1 MFLDRGVQLVESD
14 ADEGHSAH
22 AGRHDGCS
30 DGRCH
35 LSTGIAKHGAQRT
48 FQNSHVVA
56 LDVSPHHVEYAHRR
70 AQVAHVVDSVVQGLG
85 FEVEQGFYFWDGTK
99 VELSMRKLVEV
110 LGKKEIRIRYV
121 DSEYRPYRNIFISD
135 DINLDIGR
143 MRIRKQG
150 SAGGHNGLKNIIA
163 HLKTEDFTRVR
174 IGVGEN
180 GGSTEL
186 IKHVLGKFNKADRA
200 KIDRVVREAA
210 DSVEFI
216 ITDGEEAA
224 MNKYNS

>member
-1 MFLDRGVQLVESD
+1 MYVIVGLGNPSKKYDKTRHNVGFDVI
-14 ADEGHSAH
+14 DELAY
-22 AGRHDGCS
+22 
-30 DGRCH
+30 
-35 LSTGIAKHGAQRT
+35 K
-48 FQNSHVVA
+48 
-56 LDVSPHHVEYAHRR
+56 LDVNVNTKRFRSLCGIGN
-70 AQVAHVVDSVVQGLG
+70 VAGEKVILVKPQTYMNASGEAVKKIVD
-85 FEVEQGFYFWDGTK
+85 FYKLDATK
-99 VELSMRKLVEV
+99 DLIV
-110 LGKKEIRIRYV
+110 
-121 DSEYRPYRNIFISD
+121 ISD

-174 IGVGEN
+174 VGVGEN

-200 KIDRVVREAA
+200 KIDKAVMEAA